1 MKTLKKSVVFALC
14 AASAIT
20 MSACSNKP
28 EKFNGVAEIVDKHY
42 TPAYTQ
48 MITTANNIQVPVYHD
63 QEYYITVCIDPSDDK
78 SCWSENV
85 NSSFYNDADVEMIL
99 EYTNGDFKI
108 KKR

>member
-1 MKTLKKSVVFALC
+1 MKTLKKSVVFAVC

-28 EKFNGVAEIVDKHY
+28 EKFNGVAEIVGKDY

-48 MITTANNIQVPVYHD
+48 MIPTANNIQIPVYHPE
-63 QEYYITVCIDPSDDK
+63 EYYITVCIDPIDEK
-78 SCWSENV
+78 SCWSESV
-85 NSSFYNDADVEMIL
+85 NSSFYNEADVEML
-99 EYTNGDFKI
+99 LDYNEGDFKI